1 MRRSPDERP
10 DGVIL
15 IEGEDGVQRMTAR
28 EMFESFERDAA
39 DLEALKVCVG

>member
-1 MRRSPDERP
+1 M
-10 DGVIL
+10 IL

-28 EMFESFERDAA
+28 EMFESFDRDAA